1 MNDSGIIDL
10 YLNRDESAI
19 SLTAEKYGNYCK
31 KIARNI
37 LCDEQDAEE
46 CVNSTYLKVW
56 KKIPPEKPNVFY
68 AFLARITRNT
78 AIDIYRKNKRR
89 SADLSLIFEELSGCV
104 SDNETPERT
113 VENREILKAVNDFL
127 NSQPKRNR
135 QLFVSRYCCCETVK
149 ELALRFGMTES
160 GVSVSLCRIRKK
172 LKERLKKEGFEI

>member
-1 MNDSGIIDL
+1 M
-10 YLNRDESAI
+10 
-19 SLTAEKYGNYCK
+19 
-31 KIARNI
+31 
-37 LCDEQDAEE
+37 
-46 CVNSTYLKVW
+46 
-56 KKIPPEKPNVFY
+56 FY

-127 NSQPKRNR
+127 SSQPKRNR